1 MLDNHPTAM
10 DALFADFS
18 LLAGEALRD
27 KSFDPARI
35 ESLMVLF
42 EQEAERSWYQAEAD
56 GDKEALD
63 SDAAMKEAEA
73 YLVSLM
79 DASEAEL
86 LAFGKTAAKN
96 TESEMQSLIGEA
108 KLVNKVGKLMS
119 KAADVYSNNYI
130 DAALVSATASMKRAW
145 SGFSGSSSRSK
156 VFPS

>member
-1 MLDNHPTAM
+1 M
-10 DALFADFS
+10 DTLIADFS
-18 LLAGEALRD
+18 LLASEALCD

-42 EQEAERSWYQAEAD
+42 EQEAKRSWNQAEAD
-56 GDKEALD
+56 GEKEALD
-63 SDAAMKEAEA
+63 ADASMKEAEA

-86 LAFGKTAAKN
+86 VAFEKTGATK
-96 TESEMQSLIGEA
+96 TESEMQSLIREA
-108 KLVNKVGKLMS
+108 KLVNKVGELMG

-130 DAALVSATASMKRAW
+130 DAALMSATASMKRAR
-145 SGFSGSSSRSK
+145 SGFSAGSSRSK